1 MTTLYEWAGG
11 EDAFERLVNA
21 FYDRVEADDR
31 LAGFFPGGV
40 HAAHREPVAAW
51 WSDVP

>member
-11 EDAFERLVNA
+11 EDAFERLINA

-31 LAGFFPGGV
+31 LAGLFLDGV
-40 HAAHREPVAAW
+40 HAAHREHVAAW